1 METHSK
7 TGKGIGA
14 RLTRK
19 EDDRYMRGRGEFV
32 ADIRLA
38 GMKDVAFLRSPLAHA
53 RLHGFNVPEQGD
65 PRCDWIAGLQGL

>member
-7 TGKGIGA
+7 TGKGLGA

-38 GMKDVAFLRSPLAHA
+38 GMKDVAFLRSTLAHA
-53 RLHGFNVPEQGD
+53 RLHGINVPERLRD
-65 PRCDWIAGLQGL
+65 RVSPTMT